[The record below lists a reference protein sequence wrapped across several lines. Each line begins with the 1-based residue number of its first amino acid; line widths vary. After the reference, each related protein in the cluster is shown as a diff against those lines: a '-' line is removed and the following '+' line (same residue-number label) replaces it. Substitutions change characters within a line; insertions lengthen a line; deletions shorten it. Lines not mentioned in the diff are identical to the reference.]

1 MAGPEISI
9 GSRSCN
15 GIDMKSIEKKAIPVS
30 SVFRCIFLFALILP
44 LAGLIQCDKK
54 SNEIRTGNVRIVEG
68 GESFPLEIP
77 PEFKYPGAQLVF
89 ASTFEGSSFWT
100 RPETTASLRTEDS
113 LNAVANYYRQSIETS
128 GWTIIQSRKNPDAVL
143 YMAESGY
150 KNLLTIIIR
159 PEVSGESPRP
169 EHEEALT
176 SEQTD
181 QAMAEVAGPTR
192 VKLYLKQ
199 SGAD

>member
-1 MAGPEISI
+1 
-9 GSRSCN
+9 
-15 GIDMKSIEKKAIPVS
+15 MKSEKKIANPAGIVGKAIAPVLL
-30 SVFRCIFLFALILP
+30 FLCIVA
-44 LAGLIQCDKK
+44 ASHCDRK

-77 PEFKYPGAQLVF
+77 PEFKYPGSEIVF

-100 RPETTASLRTEDS
+100 RPETTASLRTDDS
-113 LNAVANYYRQSIETS
+113 LNAVANYYRQSIEQS
-128 GWTIIQSRKNPDAVL
+128 GWTIIQSRKNPEAVL
-143 YMAESGY
+143 FMAESGY

-159 PEVSGESPRP
+159 PELAQDAERSE
-169 EHEEALT
+169 EEALT

-181 QAMAEVAGPTR
+181 QAMAEVSGPTR